1 MAKKEK
7 EFVLT
12 KECKHIAFIMDGNG
26 RWAKKRLL
34 PRHLGHKEGCKRII
48 EIARATQDLGVK
60 AMTLYAFSTENW
72 NRPQDE
78 IDHLFD
84 YLDIFFKENIKE
96 FHERDIQIR
105 VMGDIS
111 RLPEHTIITLKEAM
125 EETKDHTSFVF
136 NICLNYGSRQEII
149 LASKNIARDVKN
161 GKINLEDIDEKV
173 FSSYL
178 YSHGL
183 PEVDL
188 MIRTSGEQ
196 RLSNYLLYQLA
207 YAEFI
212 FTPTYWPD
220 FKKENLIECLK
231 EYCSRNRRF
240 GGLENK

>member
-84 YLDIFFKENIKE
+84 YLDLFFKENIKE

-111 RLPEHTIITLKEAM
+111 RLPEHSIITLKEAM

-136 NICLNYGSRQEII
+136 NICLNYGSRQEIV
-149 LASKNIARDVKN
+149 LATKNIARDVKE
-161 GKINLEDIDEKV
+161 GKINLEDINEKV
-173 FSSYL
+173 FENYL
-178 YSHGL
+178 YSHDL

-212 FTPTYWPD
+212 FTPIYWPD